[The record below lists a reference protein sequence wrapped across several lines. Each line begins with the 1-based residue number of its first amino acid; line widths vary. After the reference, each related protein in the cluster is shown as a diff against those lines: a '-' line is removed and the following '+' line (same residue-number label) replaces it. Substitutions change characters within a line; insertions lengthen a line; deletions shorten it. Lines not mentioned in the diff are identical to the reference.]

1 MLKLLLK
8 TRFLALADQFSGQ
21 SKGKRAISVRRIVL
35 LAVAALLLLA
45 LAGYVVSLLLTP
57 LYKTL
62 LKSDLEWLYFA
73 LTGVGAFLI
82 SFMLTAF
89 YAQGS
94 IFEAKD
100 NEMLLSM
107 PVRPSAILGSRLGAL
122 YFLNF
127 FFAAAFMAA
136 AGIVK
141 LTSGGTA
148 VAGGVIIY
156 VLCVFLLA
164 LISTTLSCLLGWAV
178 SLITR
183 RMRNKAIFQL
193 VFSLLLLGGFYVFFF
208 GDITR
213 HLKTVTENSAGI
225 ANVFRGVLYP
235 FHAMGM
241 ACTGKGFTEFL
252 IFAAICVV
260 PFVLVCLLLNKSFV
274 KIVTSRVGAK
284 RIMYEAKT
292 LKGSSVAWAMTKKD
306 LSRFFSNSSYMLNSG
321 LGLIYSIGMSVFV
334 VVSFLNRPEGAA
346 PGSGF
351 LDKLFNAVG
360 TDNLSFLFCVFLA
373 FFAAMTSISGPSISV
388 EGKNLWIL
396 KSMPVRAAEILKGKV
411 FSHLLLSIP
420 ASLICSA
427 IFLFVLPKASAAV
440 LICLFIMPILAHI
453 FCALVG
459 VIGNLYMGKLN
470 YPSIAKAA
478 KSNSGSL
485 IPALSTM
492 VVSTVPAILYLTV
505 LKEQGI
511 TLEAVIWAN
520 IGLLA
525 LLDTALYAFLY
536 SAAAQKRWN
545 ALGQ

>member
-284 RIMYEAKT
+284 RIKYEAKT

-511 TLEAVIWAN
+511 TLETVIWAN